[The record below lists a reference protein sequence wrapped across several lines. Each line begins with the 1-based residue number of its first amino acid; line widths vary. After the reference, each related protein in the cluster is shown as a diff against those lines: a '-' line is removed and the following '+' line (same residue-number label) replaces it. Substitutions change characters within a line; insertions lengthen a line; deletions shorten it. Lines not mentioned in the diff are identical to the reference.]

1 MHTAEAAAAPAAAPA
16 APAWISMPDQAN
28 SCLIAQ
34 ILMLDQAWQATVC
47 YIVTLRVSLRVSAFT
62 QETPGA
68 QTSCLLNRMTT
79 PHAQCTSSNML
90 ALP

>member
-34 ILMLDQAWQATVC
+34 ILMLDQAWQATVW
-47 YIVTLRVSLRVSAFT
+47 YGAVRSGRDNSMTALFT
-62 QETPGA
+62 EVAMAAGRPI
-68 QTSCLLNRMTT
+68 RMGRF
-79 PHAQCTSSNML
+79 
-90 ALP
+90 

>member
-34 ILMLDQAWQATVC
+34 ILMLDQAWQATV
-47 YIVTLRVSLRVSAFT
+47 
-62 QETPGA
+62 
-68 QTSCLLNRMTT
+68 
-79 PHAQCTSSNML
+79 
-90 ALP
+90 

>member
-34 ILMLDQAWQATVC
+34 ILKLDQAWQATVC
-47 YIVTLRVSLRVSAFT
+47 KLARLRSL
-62 QETPGA
+62 QIEI
-68 QTSCLLNRMTT
+68 
-79 PHAQCTSSNML
+79 TSSQGSL
-90 ALP
+90 AIGMI